1 MNEFIILLYFYPYFS
16 GKDRQT
22 PFKGCT
28 SIHTLTWQKIIKKK
42 ERKMIRSRRK
52 KKVRSSKSNLFS
64 LYISPPT
71 TTFSSK
77 PPNHHHRAAAVLTAY
92 LLCLQCT
99 FLAQH
104 LHIGNS
110 LLLFKKKKRETHSC
124 SFCNCS
130 CNKFALRFQHY
141 LRCYV
146 CKPCHGM
153 DM

>member
-1 MNEFIILLYFYPYFS
+1 MV
-16 GKDRQT
+16 
-22 PFKGCT
+22 
-28 SIHTLTWQKIIKKK
+28 
-42 ERKMIRSRRK
+42 RSRRK

-110 LLLFKKKKRETHSC
+110 LLLFKKKKRKLTLVLFVIVPATSSLFVFSITWDVMFASLVMEWTCREFFFMSVFDRN
-124 SFCNCS
+124 SYLSYSMYLIVNINFFP
-130 CNKFALRFQHY
+130 NKIFS
-141 LRCYV
+141 
-146 CKPCHGM
+146 
-153 DM
+153 